1 MGGRTEART
10 GVREPRRTPDAERPG
25 RYLVTGGLGYAG
37 AWITSRLA
45 GRGHDVFVLSRGTDK
60 PELKPNPTPE
70 PGKVPEAATGLP
82 YTLVQADLAEQNPAE
97 IAAALPDDLDGV
109 VHAAS
114 FNEAFVQDY
123 GRKALAANALGTRNL
138 LEALVLRGEDL
149 SRPLPLLV
157 YFSTFHV
164 YGESYGRITED
175 SPPRPRG
182 DYALTHLFGE
192 EYCRM
197 FSRTKGLPQIVI
209 RPSNGYGAPK
219 TAASTKWYLLLNDL
233 CRTAFTEGRIVLR
246 SDPAIP
252 RDFVWLGDVAAVV
265 EGLLGRPDLSGRI
278 FNVSSGTALGLG
290 EVAQRAASGAA
301 RFFGKDIPLIL
312 ERKMEP
318 ANADHALFIDN
329 SAVRSALN
337 IAFHDRMDEEIA
349 SLFALL
355 ADGKA
360 AGLP

>member
-1 MGGRTEART
+1 MGGRTKAWT
-10 GVREPRRTPDAERPG
+10 DAREPRRMPNAGSPR

-37 AWITSRLA
+37 AWVTSGLA
-45 GRGHDVFVLSRGTDK
+45 SHGHEVFVLSRGTDK
-60 PELKPNPTPE
+60 PVLKPNPA
-70 PGKVPEAATGLP
+70 PGSEKTPEAATEPP
-82 YTLVQADLAEQNPAE
+82 YTLIRADLTEQSPAE

-114 FNEAFVQDY
+114 FNEAFVPDY
-123 GRKALAANALGTRNL
+123 GSKALTANALGTRNL
-138 LEALVLRGEDL
+138 LESLVLRGEER

-164 YGESYGRITED
+164 YGESYGHITED

-197 FSRTKGLPQIVI
+197 FGRTKGLPHIVI

-233 CRTAFTEGRIVLR
+233 CRTAFIEGRIVLR

-265 EGLLGRPDLSGRI
+265 EGLLGRPDLAGRI

-290 EVAQRAASGAA
+290 EVARRAAAGAE
-301 RFFGKDIPLIL
+301 RFFGKNIPLIL
-312 ERKMEP
+312 ERKADP
-318 ANADHALFIDN
+318 ANDARTLVIDN

-337 IAFHDRMDEEIA
+337 VAFYDRMDEEIA
-349 SLFALL
+349 NLFALL
-355 ADGKA
+355 AGGKTA
-360 AGLP
+360 DLP